1 MIRDRD
7 ALYGRRFSRLC
18 GRGSLRLLA
27 LCKQRQHQNRCKQD
41 FHNLIRISYTV
52 ATLPG
57 IEKFFMRS
65 HLAPRPSRPT
75 CAINKVIMA
84 DKSIQ
89 RTGPFSGP
97 WAFPWTGAFPLD
109 GYRRAL
115 RFIVPYWPR
124 LVFVLLA
131 GIAATG
137 FGLLQP
143 YISKLLI
150 DDALLKHNLR
160 MLLMVSGLMFGVTV
174 LGFVL
179 NIFSSY
185 QYVRVSASVLF
196 DMRLALYQHLQTL
209 SPRFWASRKLG
220 DVVSRINN
228 DIAEVQRVSA
238 DSLLS
243 VLSNVV
249 FLIGSAAIMIA
260 LSPRLFLVSVAAVP
274 ASVWALQH
282 YQHRLASRVRAVRER
297 SSDIGSFL
305 LETLL
310 GIRLVVSARAE
321 SREVERFRARNQ
333 SFLDALMRMQLTAF
347 LSGAVPGTILTL
359 STAAIFLY
367 GGKLVIDGALTTGSL
382 VAIDGLPSP
391 PAIARAEP
399 DEPVQQSGFR
409 RRLSFASLGAVRH
422 ARRDCRT
429 GLARSRSVNVRG
441 EIEFDRV
448 SFGYGGDAVLENL
461 SFRVAPGTICAILGP
476 SGAGKSTLADL
487 LVRFYDPDAGAIRI
501 DGRDLRD
508 LPLADLRHAGHAG
521 GSSALSVSCQRARE
535 HRLRPAGGERRRDRE
550 RCPGRVHPRTDPG
563 FARWLRHD
571 HRRTRPDAFGGRAPT
586 HRAGPGFAGRSESL
600 NPRRTDLGAG

>member
-1 MIRDRD
+1 MPDR
-7 ALYGRRFSRLC
+7 
-18 GRGSLRLLA
+18 
-27 LCKQRQHQNRCKQD
+27 
-41 FHNLIRISYTV
+41 
-52 ATLPG
+52 G
-57 IEKFFMRS
+57 I
-65 HLAPRPSRPT
+65 
-75 CAINKVIMA
+75 
-84 DKSIQ
+84 
-89 RTGPFSGP
+89 
-97 WAFPWTGAFPLD
+97 PLD

-115 RFIVPYWPR
+115 RFIIPYRAR
-124 LVFVLLA
+124 LIFVLLA
-131 GIAATG
+131 GIAATA

-150 DDALLKHNLR
+150 DDALLKRNLR
-160 MLLMVSGLMFGVTV
+160 MLFVVSGLMLGVTV

-179 NIFSSY
+179 NILSSY
-185 QYVRVSASVLF
+185 QYVRVSASILF
-196 DMRLALYQHLQTL
+196 DMRLALYRHLQTL
-209 SPRFWASRKLG
+209 SPRFWARARLG

-249 FLIGSAAIMIA
+249 FLIGSAGIMIA

-282 YQHRLASRVRAVRER
+282 YQHRLAARVRTVRER

-321 SREVERFRARNQ
+321 SREVERFRRRNQ
-333 SFLDALMRMQLTAF
+333 SFLDALMRMQLMSF

-382 VAIDGLPSP
+382 VALMSYHLRLLSP
-391 PAIARAEP
+391 VQNLMNLYGNLVSGGVSLSRVWELFDTRAEIIDRP
-399 DEPVQQSGFR
+399 
-409 RRLSFASLGAVRH
+409 GAKP
-422 ARRDCRT
+422 
-429 GLARSRSVNVRG
+429 LANVRG

-448 SFGYGGDAVLENL
+448 SFSYGSDAVLEDV

-487 LVRFYDPDAGAIRI
+487 LVRFYDPDTGAIHI
-501 DGRDLRD
+501 DGRDLRE
-508 LPLADLRHAGHAG
+508 LPLAGVRQAVMLVDQAPYLFHASVRENIAYARPEASDDEIASAARAASIHERILSLPDGYSTIIGERGQTLSAG
-521 GSSALSVSCQRARE
+521 ECQRVALARALLADPKVLVLDEPTSALDEANELAIAETLIRAA
-535 HRLRPAGGERRRDRE
+535 AG
-550 RCPGRVHPRTDPG
+550 RT
-563 FARWLRHD
+563 AILI
-571 HRRTRPDAFGGRAPT
+571 T
-586 HRAGPGFAGRSESL
+586 HRASL
-600 NPRRTDLGAG
+600 ARIAHQTVFLGAAKGRYDLVLQTSQPEFD

>member
-1 MIRDRD
+1 MRDQK
-7 ALYGRRFSRLC
+7 ALF
-18 GRGSLRLLA
+18 
-27 LCKQRQHQNRCKQD
+27 
-41 FHNLIRISYTV
+41 
-52 ATLPG
+52 
-57 IEKFFMRS
+57 
-65 HLAPRPSRPT
+65 
-75 CAINKVIMA
+75 
-84 DKSIQ
+84 
-89 RTGPFSGP
+89 
-97 WAFPWTGAFPLD
+97 D

-131 GIAATG
+131 GIAATA

-143 YISKLLI
+143 YLSKLLI
-150 DDALLKHNLR
+150 DDALAKRNLS
-160 MLLMVSGLMFGVTV
+160 MLLIVSGLMFGVTV

-196 DMRLALYQHLQTL
+196 DMRLALYRHLQTL

-274 ASVWALQH
+274 AGVWALQH
-282 YQHRLASRVRAVRER
+282 YQHRLAARVRTVRER

-347 LSGAVPGTILTL
+347 LSGAVPGTVLTL

-367 GGKLVIDGALTTGSL
+367 GGKLVIDGGLTTGSL
-382 VAIDGLPSP
+382 VAIMAYHMRLLSP
-391 PAIARAEP
+391 VQNLMSLYSNLVSGGVSLSRVWELFDTRAEIMDRP
-399 DEPVQQSGFR
+399 GAKP
-409 RRLSFASLGAVRH
+409 LGQ
-422 ARRDCRT
+422 
-429 GLARSRSVNVRG
+429 VRG
-441 EIEFDRV
+441 EIVFDRV
-448 SFGYGGDAVLENL
+448 SFGYGGDAVLEDL

-476 SGAGKSTLADL
+476 SGVGKSTLADL
-487 LVRFYDPDAGAIRI
+487 LVRFYDPEAGAILL

-508 LPLADLRHAGHAG
+508 LPLNDLRHAILLVDQAPYLFHASVRENISYARPEASHDEIVSAAQAASIHERILALPDG
-521 GSSALSVSCQRARE
+521 YDSIIAERGQTLSAGERQRIALARALLANPKVLILDEPTSALDEANERAIAETLVRV
-535 HRLRPAGGERRRDRE
+535 AK
-550 RCPGRVHPRTDPG
+550 GRT
-563 FARWLRHD
+563 AILI
-571 HRRTRPDAFGGRAPT
+571 T
-586 HRAGPGFAGRSESL
+586 HRASLARIAHQTILLDPAGTPALSALFTE
-600 NPRRTDLGAG
+600 PRP

>member
-1 MIRDRD
+1 MPD
-7 ALYGRRFSRLC
+7 
-18 GRGSLRLLA
+18 
-27 LCKQRQHQNRCKQD
+27 H
-41 FHNLIRISYTV
+41 
-52 ATLPG
+52 G
-57 IEKFFMRS
+57 I
-65 HLAPRPSRPT
+65 
-75 CAINKVIMA
+75 
-84 DKSIQ
+84 
-89 RTGPFSGP
+89 
-97 WAFPWTGAFPLD
+97 PLD

-115 RFIVPYWPR
+115 RFILPYRAR
-124 LVFVLLA
+124 LVLVLLA

-150 DDALLKHNLR
+150 DDALAKRNVR
-160 MLLMVSGLMFGVTV
+160 MLLVVSALMFGVTV
-174 LGFVL
+174 IGFVL
-179 NIFSSY
+179 NILSSY

-196 DMRLALYQHLQTL
+196 DMRLALYRHLQTL
-209 SPRFWASRKLG
+209 SPRFWARTKLG

-274 ASVWALQH
+274 ASVWALRH
-282 YQHRLASRVRAVRER
+282 YQHRLAARVRAVRER

-321 SREVERFRARNQ
+321 AREVERFRGRNQ
-333 SFLDALMRMQLTAF
+333 GFLDALMRMQLMSF

-382 VAIDGLPSP
+382 VALMSYHLRLLSP
-391 PAIARAEP
+391 VQNLMSLYSNLVTGGVSLSRVWELFDTRAEIVDQP
-399 DEPVQQSGFR
+399 GARPLGDVR
-409 RRLSFASLGAVRH
+409 GAV
-422 ARRDCRT
+422 
-429 GLARSRSVNVRG
+429 
-441 EIEFDRV
+441 EFDRV
-448 SFGYGGDAVLENL
+448 SFTYGSDAVLENL

-487 LVRFYDPDAGAIRI
+487 LVRFYDPDAGSIRI
-501 DGRDLRD
+501 DGRDLRG
-508 LPLADLRHAGHAG
+508 LPLADVRRAVMLVDQNPYLFHASVRENIAYARPGASDDAIANAARAASIHQRILDLPNGYDTIIAERGQTLSAG
-521 GSSALSVSCQRARE
+521 ECQRVALARALLANPKVLVLDEPTSALDEANERAI
-535 HRLRPAGGERRRDRE
+535 GEMLVRAAE
-550 RCPGRVHPRTDPG
+550 GRT
-563 FARWLRHD
+563 AILI
-571 HRRTRPDAFGGRAPT
+571 T
-586 HRAGPGFAGRSESL
+586 HRASLARIAHQTIILGPAKAAALAAIARE
-600 NPRRTDLGAG
+600 

>member
-1 MIRDRD
+1 MPD
-7 ALYGRRFSRLC
+7 
-18 GRGSLRLLA
+18 
-27 LCKQRQHQNRCKQD
+27 K
-41 FHNLIRISYTV
+41 
-52 ATLPG
+52 G
-57 IEKFFMRS
+57 I
-65 HLAPRPSRPT
+65 
-75 CAINKVIMA
+75 
-84 DKSIQ
+84 
-89 RTGPFSGP
+89 
-97 WAFPWTGAFPLD
+97 PLD

-131 GIAATG
+131 GVAATG

-160 MLLMVSGLMFGVTV
+160 MLFIVSGLMFAVTV

-196 DMRLALYQHLQTL
+196 DMRLALYRHLQAL
-209 SPRFWASRKLG
+209 SPRFWARTKLG

-249 FLIGSAAIMIA
+249 FLIGSSAIMLA

-274 ASVWALQH
+274 AGVWALQH
-282 YQHRLASRVRAVRER
+282 YQQRLATRVRAVRER

-310 GIRLVVSARAE
+310 GIRLVVASQAE
-321 SREVERFRARNQ
+321 AREVERFRARNQ
-333 SFLDALMRMQLTAF
+333 GFLDALMSMQLTAF

-382 VAIDGLPSP
+382 VALMSYHLRLLAPVQNLMSLYSNLVSGGVSLSRVWELFDT
-391 PAIARAEP
+391 RAEIVDRP
-399 DEPVQQSGFR
+399 GAKP
-409 RRLSFASLGAVRH
+409 LSH
-422 ARRDCRT
+422 
-429 GLARSRSVNVRG
+429 VRG
-441 EIEFDRV
+441 EIEFDGV
-448 SFGYGGDAVLENL
+448 SFGYGAGVVLDNL

-476 SGAGKSTLADL
+476 SGVGKSTLADL

-508 LPLADLRHAGHAG
+508 LPLADLRHAVLLVDQAPYLFHSSVRENIAYARPEAFEHEIVAAAQAASIHERILALPHGYDTIIAERGQTLSAG
-521 GSSALSVSCQRARE
+521 ERQRIALARALLADPKVLILDEPTSALDEANERAIAETLVRV
-535 HRLRPAGGERRRDRE
+535 AQ
-550 RCPGRVHPRTDPG
+550 GRT
-563 FARWLRHD
+563 AILI
-571 HRRTRPDAFGGRAPT
+571 T
-586 HRAGPGFAGRSESL
+586 HRASLARIAHQTIFLDPAKTTALEAIAG
-600 NPRRTDLGAG
+600 D

>member
-1 MIRDRD
+1 MPD
-7 ALYGRRFSRLC
+7 
-18 GRGSLRLLA
+18 
-27 LCKQRQHQNRCKQD
+27 Q
-41 FHNLIRISYTV
+41 
-52 ATLPG
+52 G
-57 IEKFFMRS
+57 I
-65 HLAPRPSRPT
+65 
-75 CAINKVIMA
+75 
-84 DKSIQ
+84 
-89 RTGPFSGP
+89 
-97 WAFPWTGAFPLD
+97 PLD
-109 GYRRAL
+109 DYRRAL

-124 LVFVLLA
+124 LVLVLLA
-131 GIAATG
+131 GLAASG

-150 DDALLKHNLR
+150 DDALLKRNMS
-160 MLLMVSGLMFGVTV
+160 MLLIVSGLMFSVTV

-196 DMRLALYQHLQTL
+196 DMRLALYRHLQTL
-209 SPRFWASRKLG
+209 SPRFWARTKLG

-249 FLIGSAAIMIA
+249 FLIGSAGIMIA

-282 YQHRLASRVRAVRER
+282 YRHRLAVRVRAVRER

-333 SFLDALMRMQLTAF
+333 SFLDALMRMQLTSF

-382 VAIDGLPSP
+382 VALMSYHLRLLSP
-391 PAIARAEP
+391 VQNLMTLYSNLVSGGVSLSRVWELFDTRAEVIDQP
-399 DEPVQQSGFR
+399 
-409 RRLSFASLGAVRH
+409 GAKPF
-422 ARRDCRT
+422 
-429 GLARSRSVNVRG
+429 SNFRG

-448 SFGYGGDAVLENL
+448 SFGYGVDAVLENV

-501 DGRDLRD
+501 DGQDLRN
-508 LPLADLRHAGHAG
+508 LPLADLRRAVVLVDQAPYLFHASVRENIAYARPEATGDEIANAAEAACIHERIISLPDGYDTVIAERGQTLSAG
-521 GSSALSVSCQRARE
+521 ERQRIALARALLANPKVLVLDEPTSALDEANERAIADMLV
-535 HRLRPAGGERRRDRE
+535 HAAD
-550 RCPGRVHPRTDPG
+550 GRT
-563 FARWLRHD
+563 AILI
-571 HRRTRPDAFGGRAPT
+571 T
-586 HRAGPGFAGRSESL
+586 HRPSL
-600 NPRRTDLGAG
+600 ARIAHQTIFLDPAKAKVLQAVAPD

>member
-1 MIRDRD
+1 MP
-7 ALYGRRFSRLC
+7 RFRARES
-18 GRGSLRLLA
+18 
-27 LCKQRQHQNRCKQD
+27 
-41 FHNLIRISYTV
+41 V
-52 ATLPG
+52 A
-57 IEKFFMRS
+57 
-65 HLAPRPSRPT
+65 T
-75 CAINKVIMA
+75 CAINKVLVP
-84 DKSIQ
+84 DQ
-89 RTGPFSGP
+89 RTL
-97 WAFPWTGAFPLD
+97 LD

-150 DDALLKHNLR
+150 DDALLKRNLR
-160 MLLMVSGLMFGVTV
+160 MLLIVSGLMFGVTV
-174 LGFVL
+174 LSFVL

-185 QYVRVSASVLF
+185 QYVRASASVLF
-196 DMRLALYQHLQTL
+196 DMRVALYRHLQTL

-249 FLIGSAAIMIA
+249 FLIGSAAIMLA
-260 LSPRLFLVSVAAVP
+260 LSPRLFLVSVAAIP

-282 YQHRLASRVRAVRER
+282 YQHRLATRVRAVRER

-305 LETLL
+305 LESLL

-333 SFLDALMRMQLTAF
+333 GFLDALMRMQLTSF

-367 GGKLVIDGALTTGSL
+367 GGKLVIDGSLKLGSL
-382 VAIDGLPSP
+382 VAIMAYHMRLLSP
-391 PAIARAEP
+391 VQNLMSLYSNLVTGGVSLSRVWELFDTRAEIIDSP
-399 DEPVQQSGFR
+399 
-409 RRLSFASLGAVRH
+409 GAKPF
-422 ARRDCRT
+422 
-429 GLARSRSVNVRG
+429 GNVRG

-448 SFGYGGDAVLENL
+448 SFGYGGDMVLEDL

-476 SGAGKSTLADL
+476 SGVGKSTLADL
-487 LVRFYDPDAGAIRI
+487 LVRFYDPGAGAIRI

-508 LPLADLRHAGHAG
+508 LPLADLRHAVMLVDQAPYLFHASVRENIAYARPKATDEEIVSAARAASIHERIVG
-521 GSSALSVSCQRARE
+521 LPDGYDTIIAERGQTLSAGERQRIALARALLADPKVLVLDEPTSALDEVNERAIAETLVRVAE
-535 HRLRPAGGERRRDRE
+535 
-550 RCPGRVHPRTDPG
+550 GRT
-563 FARWLRHD
+563 AILI
-571 HRRTRPDAFGGRAPT
+571 T
-586 HRAGPGFAGRSESL
+586 HRASL
-600 NPRRTDLGAG
+600 ARIAHQTIYLDSAKGTVLEASVGD